1 MSIST
6 FDAAVWRQYAP
17 TGADYGDHVQTSSG
31 SVLLDGC
38 CFVSAAVRDVD
49 RAQAAPAVMERVMHR
64 LVSSVKENTGA
75 AVVRLSDLEAY
86 TLRSG
91 SDALKARFAYSR

>member
-6 FDAAVWRQYAP
+6 FDAAIWRQYAP

-49 RAQAAPAVMERVMHR
+49 HSQKDPVIMERIDGDTGGKNTVGQRKSQR
-64 LVSSVKENTGA
+64 LFLVHLPCIHKVF
-75 AVVRLSDLEAY
+75 RCDFY
-86 TLRSG
+86 
-91 SDALKARFAYSR
+91 

>member
-17 TGADYGDHVQTSSG
+17 TGADYGDHIQTSSG

-49 RAQAAPAVMERVMHR
+49 HSQKDPVIMERIMER
-64 LVSSVKENTGA
+64 LTSRVKAHTAAA
-75 AVVRLSDLEAY
+75 AVRLADLEAY
-86 TLRSG
+86 TLRNG
-91 SDALKARFAYSR
+91 VDALKARFAYSR